1 MSIMQRSRHPSLSL
15 FYKEITLMNKR
26 LAALPL
32 VASTLALSLAAAP
45 AFAGKHIKPEKMT
58 CEEFLM
64 LDE

>member
-1 MSIMQRSRHPSLSL
+1 
-15 FYKEITLMNKR
+15 MNKR